1 MDKHEKYA
9 FGDRVSDKIAKFGG
23 SWSAIFACS
32 SVIIVW
38 IILNTWVFATPI
50 DPFPYILLNLALS
63 CIAAL
68 QAPFIL
74 MASARQEIKDRARS
88 QEDLDIDKKAEREV
102 REVLAKL
109 KTLERKI
116 DSLASQLKG

>member
-1 MDKHEKYA
+1 MTKQTKPTLGE
-9 FGDRVSDKIAKFGG
+9 RVSDKIAKFGG

-38 IILNTWVFATPI
+38 IVVNTWVLGNPV

-63 CIAAL
+63 CVAAL

-74 MASARQEIKDRARS
+74 MANTRQEIKDRARA

-102 REVLAKL
+102 RQVLAKL
-109 KTLERKI
+109 EVLERKI
-116 DSLASQLKG
+116 ESIASSLRG